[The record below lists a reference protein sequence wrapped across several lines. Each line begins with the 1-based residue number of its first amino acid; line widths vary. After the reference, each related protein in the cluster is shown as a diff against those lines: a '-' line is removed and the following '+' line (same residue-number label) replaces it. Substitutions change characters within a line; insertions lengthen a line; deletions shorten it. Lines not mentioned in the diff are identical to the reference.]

1 MDPTPHNDRE
11 EPDIVAPGHQ
21 ILMPT
26 RQGFVINNGTSAA
39 PHLTGGAGLLSQR
52 KAGIRAEEVRA
63 IVMASARHME
73 GSSRLSER
81 DGAGAIMLA
90 VADTVVAN
98 GLSKLFSNNGAAS
111 NFPINSAPSSWS
123 KVRSRS
129 LGHKMPPLGAL

>member
-1 MDPTPHNDRE
+1 
-11 EPDIVAPGHQ
+11 
-21 ILMPT
+21 
-26 RQGFVINNGTSAA
+26 VINNGTSAG
-39 PHLTGGAGLLSQR
+39 PPPYWWCRPLSQR

-63 IVMASARHME
+63 IDASARHTL

-111 NFPINSAPSSWS
+111 NFPINSTFTASTGRKSGRDRLVSQNTAGSTMTQPTTD
-123 KVRSRS
+123 
-129 LGHKMPPLGAL
+129 LDLN

>member
-1 MDPTPHNDRE
+1 MGR
-11 EPDIVAPGHQ
+11 A
-21 ILMPT
+21 
-26 RQGFVINNGTSAA
+26 AA

-63 IVMASARHME
+63 MMTSARHIE
-73 GSSRLSER
+73 GSSRGER

-111 NFPINSAPSSWS
+111 NFPINSALSPLWS
-123 KVRSRS
+123 EGPVAIAWS
-129 LGHKMPPLGAL
+129 HKMPAGSTMTQPTTDLDLTIKHPTAMNLLNL